1 MALSWID
8 WDNGDVTVVA
18 LTGRITLGE
27 GTSRLRDAVRQ
38 ALDRGR
44 NKLVLNLAEVMYVDS
59 SGLGELVHALTSVRR
74 GGGQLKLSNLQA
86 LMRDL
91 IQVTRLYSVFEV
103 FPDEE
108 SAVNSFHQ
116 PA

>member
-8 WDNGDVTVVA
+8 WDTGDVTIVA
-18 LTGRITLGE
+18 LTGRITLGD
-27 GTSRLRDAVRQ
+27 GTARLRDAVRQ
-38 ALDRGR
+38 VLERGR
-44 NKLVLNLAEVMYVDS
+44 NKIVLNLAEVMYVDS

-86 LMRDL
+86 LTRDL
-91 IQVTRLYSVFEV
+91 IQITRLYTVFEA
-103 FPDEE
+103 FPDDD
-108 SAVNSFHQ
+108 SAVKSFDH